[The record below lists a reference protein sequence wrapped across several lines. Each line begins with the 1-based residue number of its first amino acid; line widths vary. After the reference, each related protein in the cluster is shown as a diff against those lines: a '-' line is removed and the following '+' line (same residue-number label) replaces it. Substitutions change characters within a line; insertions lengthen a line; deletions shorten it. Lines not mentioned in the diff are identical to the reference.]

1 MILCSEIKSYI
12 ALELQLS
19 MESMLFD
26 DLSHL
31 KVYDWATSRPWIKV
45 AWLGGALT
53 FLDFQDPGG
62 SRCQLVFLLDFNRM
76 SPHVDA
82 QIKLLLQNYI
92 ETSHIPP
99 AFDTIQYSLT
109 FNLCIISICSNSQ
122 PLPRY
127 LEHVIRQLF
136 VPNKVYLTTSKTLLF
151 SMYLFQL
158 PTPRLWHMYLA
169 SSHLLTVYRT
179 SFEMLPLVD
188 KHKHALTF
196 NPTKKNIHWICV

>member
-12 ALELQLS
+12 ALDLQLS
-19 MESMLFD
+19 MELMLFD

-45 AWLGGALT
+45 AWLGGSLD
-53 FLDFQDPGG
+53 LYRDFQDPGG

-76 SPHVDA
+76 SPLVILTFVPKGHALTHVDA
-82 QIKLLLQNYI
+82 QIKFLLQNCI

-99 AFDTIQYSLT
+99 DFDTIQYSLT

-127 LEHVIRQLF
+127 LQHVICQLF
-136 VPNKVYLTTSKTLLF
+136 VPNKVYLTTSKT
-151 SMYLFQL
+151 Q
-158 PTPRLWHMYLA
+158 
-169 SSHLLTVYRT
+169 
-179 SFEMLPLVD
+179 
-188 KHKHALTF
+188 
-196 NPTKKNIHWICV
+196 